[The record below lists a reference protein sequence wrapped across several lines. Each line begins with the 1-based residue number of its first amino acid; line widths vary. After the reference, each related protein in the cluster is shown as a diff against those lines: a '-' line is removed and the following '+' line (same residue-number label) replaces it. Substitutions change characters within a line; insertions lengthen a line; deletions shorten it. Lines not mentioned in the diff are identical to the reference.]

1 MTINSN
7 LAGRLLAMAGAALLT
22 VSGFTPSAN
31 AGIINMDFT
40 SDAATIIVGAT
51 TTDASVSHDYT
62 NSTTSTAKMGVDMTP
77 FGYAGTLDITGTRS
91 YIETYDAQ
99 PGPGTNMQPRTMRL
113 TRWNGN
119 GLAICSDQRSDG
131 CTGSDEHTVDGNG
144 ISGHDIDESIKFA
157 FSTGMEFAVRYVT
170 FGYSDSNDDAVMSFM
185 TALTSTLN
193 INIDYHNNNSNY
205 DYSSCSNL
213 TSSSSSDTVVC
224 TVDIYKLAAL
234 SDGTSLG
241 ALDLLRYDAAVDYN
255 LGQDAIYNFLAS
267 SSGFEFK
274 ALDSNDNWKLRQV
287 SWVVDDVPTPGTAAL
302 LLGGLSGLGWFARR
316 HRTANA

>member
-1 MTINSN
+1 MTINRFMTS
-7 LAGRLLAMAGAALLT
+7 RFLAMAGAALLT
-22 VSGFTPSAN
+22 AAGLAPSAH
-31 AGIINMDFT
+31 AGIINIDFT
-40 SDAATIIVGAT
+40 TDAATIIVGAT
-51 TTDASVSHDYT
+51 STDSAVNHDYT
-62 NSTTSTAKMGVDMTP
+62 NSTTATAKMGVDMTP

-91 YIETYDAQ
+91 SIPMYDAQ
-99 PGPGTNMQPRTMRL
+99 PGSGVNMQPRTMRL

-144 ISGHDIDESIKFA
+144 PDESIKFA

-170 FGYSDSNDDAVMSFM
+170 FGYSDSDDDAVMSFM
-185 TALTSTLN
+185 TALTSSLN
-193 INIDYHNNNSNY
+193 INIDYHNSNSNY

-213 TSSSSSDTVVC
+213 TSSSSSNTVIC

-287 SWVVDDVPTPGTAAL
+287 SWVVEDVPTPGTAAM
-302 LLGGLSGLGWFARR
+302 LLGGLGGLGWFARR
-316 HRTANA
+316 RGVA

>member
-1 MTINSN
+1 MTINRFMTS
-7 LAGRLLAMAGAALLT
+7 RFLAMAGAALLT
-22 VSGFTPSAN
+22 AAGLAPSAH
-31 AGIINMDFT
+31 AGIINIDFT
-40 SDAATIIVGAT
+40 TDAATIIVGAT
-51 TTDASVSHDYT
+51 STDSAVNHDYT
-62 NSTTSTAKMGVDMTP
+62 NSTTATAKMGVDMTP

-91 YIETYDAQ
+91 SIPMYDVQ
-99 PGPGTNMQPRTMRL
+99 PGSGVNMQPRTMRL

-144 ISGHDIDESIKFA
+144 PDESIKFA

-170 FGYSDSNDDAVMSFM
+170 FGYSDSDDDAVMSFM
-185 TALTSTLN
+185 TALTSSLN
-193 INIDYHNNNSNY
+193 INIDYHNSNSNY

-213 TSSSSSDTVVC
+213 TSSSSSNTVVC

-287 SWVVDDVPTPGTAAL
+287 SWVVEDVPTPGTAAM
-302 LLGGLSGLGWFARR
+302 LLGGLGGLGWFARR
-316 HRTANA
+316 RGVA